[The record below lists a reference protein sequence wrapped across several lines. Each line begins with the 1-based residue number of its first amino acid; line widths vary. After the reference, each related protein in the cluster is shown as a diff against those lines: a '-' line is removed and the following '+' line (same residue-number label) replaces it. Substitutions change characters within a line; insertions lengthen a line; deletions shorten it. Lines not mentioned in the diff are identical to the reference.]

1 MDLKKRLKAVVEKD
15 KQINPKYIKE
25 VIKSD
30 FYYLI
35 SNYFEVD
42 FNDVNIEISSENN
55 KYLISLHCLGDRMKM
70 VYTLPDYS

>member
-1 MDLKKRLKAVVEKD
+1 MDLKKRLNQVIQKD
-15 KQINPKYIKE
+15 KINNPAYLIN

-42 FNDVNIEISSENN
+42 FNDIEIDIDVEKN
-55 KYLISLHCLGDRMKM
+55 KYEISINCKGDRMKLM
-70 VYTLPDYS
+70 QAIPN